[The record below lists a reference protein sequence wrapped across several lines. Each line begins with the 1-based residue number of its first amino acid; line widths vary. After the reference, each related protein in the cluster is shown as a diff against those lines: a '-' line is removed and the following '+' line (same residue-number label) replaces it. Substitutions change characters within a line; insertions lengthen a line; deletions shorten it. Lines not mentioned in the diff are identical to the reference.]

1 VVSDAGTPG
10 VSDPGAL
17 LVARAAEAGATVSAV
32 PGPTSVVAA
41 LVVSGLPTE
50 RFCVEGFLPR
60 RGAERRERVAALM
73 AETRTTVV
81 LEAPGRVAATLAELA
96 ATDAVRRVAVVREMT
111 KLHEEVW
118 RGTAAEAAAAFA
130 VREVRGEVVLVIG
143 GAPPPAPMSDDA
155 IDAAVRHQLRLG
167 SEEGPRQIAG
177 ALAAQLG
184 VPRRQV
190 YEAVLRLR
198 GEEDGRRRE

>member
-1 VVSDAGTPG
+1 M
-10 VSDPGAL
+10 
-17 LVARAAEAGATVSAV
+17 AAI
-32 PGPTSVVAA
+32 
-41 LVVSGLPTE
+41 TE
-50 RFCVEGFLPR
+50 EG
-60 RGAERRERVAALM
+60 
-73 AETRTTVV
+73 
-81 LEAPGRVAATLAELA
+81 TLAELA

>member
-1 VVSDAGTPG
+1 
-10 VSDPGAL
+10 
-17 LVARAAEAGATVSAV
+17 
-32 PGPTSVVAA
+32 
-41 LVVSGLPTE
+41 
-50 RFCVEGFLPR
+50 
-60 RGAERRERVAALM
+60 
-73 AETRTTVV
+73 
-81 LEAPGRVAATLAELA
+81 
-96 ATDAVRRVAVVREMT
+96 
-111 KLHEEVW
+111 
-118 RGTAAEAAAAFA
+118 
-130 VREVRGEVVLVIG
+130 
-143 GAPPPAPMSDDA
+143 MSDDA